1 MFSCRDYECSGKKDD
16 QQYGPQQIHGKNKNP
31 HFMQNF
37 ACHGIKQTLACSMT
51 ITLLPKIIGKHGISK
66 INNWGIRDLNN
77 FHLLLVLLL
86 FLINLKYRTHSQLGT
101 GTIFSF
107 GRSLYRPFTCERRTM
122 YLTVVKEFFLKTWQ
136 NPNGF
141 PNDIWLFTWPDSA

>member
-1 MFSCRDYECSGKKDD
+1 
-16 QQYGPQQIHGKNKNP
+16 
-31 HFMQNF
+31 
-37 ACHGIKQTLACSMT
+37 MT

-86 FLINLKYRTHSQLGT
+86 FLINLKTHSRLGT

-122 YLTVVKEFFLKTWQ
+122 YLTVVKECFLKTK
-136 NPNGF
+136 
-141 PNDIWLFTWPDSA
+141 S